1 MGAHLVTKVVYW
13 PDSSLQ
19 QVVCLSMLKNPIWSK
34 LIRSLP
40 LQNVPH
46 NQIVVLALKTL
57 DILLFFISLPVCP
70 FEKGCSCFEHN
81 CAGSSAAYVLL
92 LITRQFD
99 YFLVILVLLQG
110 RHNPK
115 IPMYLVHDKP
125 SSSEITCSSLLT
137 VSFVPS
143 VLYRDIKCLQVLL
156 HDLNKLSSTNL
167 FFVTP
172 QLFQQFKSCYTAII
186 FLFSWNC
193 NDADVHNTVTKDAI
207 FNITFCGLA
216 GV

>member
-57 DILLFFISLPVCP
+57 DILLFFISLPVSP

-92 LITRQFD
+92 LITR
-99 YFLVILVLLQG
+99 
-110 RHNPK
+110 
-115 IPMYLVHDKP
+115 
-125 SSSEITCSSLLT
+125 
-137 VSFVPS
+137 
-143 VLYRDIKCLQVLL
+143 
-156 HDLNKLSSTNL
+156 
-167 FFVTP
+167 
-172 QLFQQFKSCYTAII
+172 
-186 FLFSWNC
+186 
-193 NDADVHNTVTKDAI
+193 
-207 FNITFCGLA
+207 
-216 GV
+216 